1 MKLEQNTVAS
11 VSINAKNYDIN
22 FKEQLE
28 KHNKTIINWTLVCF
42 AIFHMLVEV
51 LVGNTY
57 NAGISVVIQFII
69 SKFIIVHTS
78 DLTKKKGLIGKTIL
92 ISLLVLFVRFVL
104 GMIITPIFTAN
115 GY

>member
-11 VSINAKNYDIN
+11 VSINAKNHDIN
-22 FKEQLE
+22 FKEELE

-42 AIFHMLVEV
+42 AIFHIV
-51 LVGNTY
+51 LEILCGYPYGYNVGL
-57 NAGISVVIQFII
+57 SVFIQFII
-69 SKFIIVHTS
+69 SRFIVVHTS

-104 GMIITPIFTAN
+104 GMIFIAN